1 MRADLVTVPLT
12 DPRLA
17 GTVPEHALES
27 VVYAAAPSDV
37 VTVVSDGR
45 EIVSGG
51 AHVSIDVGAE
61 LDAAIAA
68 LEDGSG

>member
-1 MRADLVTVPLT
+1 
-12 DPRLA
+12 
-17 GTVPEHALES
+17 VPEHALES
-27 VVYAAAPSDV
+27 VVYAAAPRDV